1 MVRTILPPVLDVSIA
16 SSPDYIPYDIPIVS
30 DKFFHFGGVEYMA
43 IITSNT
49 NMIYLEVGP

>member
-30 DKFFHFGGVEYMA
+30 DKIFNFGVVEYMA